1 MCLIQVSALIL
12 PLAQVSNYT
21 HISNL
26 FVEINHLGMFARQ
39 VSSGWC
45 DPGHGDCQRHVQN
58 PQSLA
63 LAAVCGDMS
72 NK

>member
-45 DPGHGDCQRHVQN
+45 DPGH
-58 PQSLA
+58 
-63 LAAVCGDMS
+63 
-72 NK
+72 